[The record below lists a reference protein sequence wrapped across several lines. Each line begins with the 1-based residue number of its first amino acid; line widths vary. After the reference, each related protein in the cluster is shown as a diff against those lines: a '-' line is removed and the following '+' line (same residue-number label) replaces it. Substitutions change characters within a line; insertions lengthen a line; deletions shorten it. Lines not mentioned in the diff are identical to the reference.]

1 MNSGIEISGFDDL
14 ENLIQD
20 MTLTDTDERKAMQEA
35 IKVVYDATQESTPT
49 RSETLRKSEVMQVK
63 KEDFAVV
70 GIVKYGVFWDIFNEF
85 GTSKSKA
92 HVGFFERAVNSSN
105 DEAINV
111 LARELLYRVK

>member
-1 MNSGIEISGFDDL
+1 MSGIEVSGFDEL
-14 ENLIQD
+14 ESFVQN
-20 MTLTDTDERKAMQEA
+20 MTLTDADERKAMKAA
-35 IKVVYDATQESTPT
+35 IEVVYDATQENTPT
-49 RSETLRKSEVMQVK
+49 RSETLKKSEVMQVK